1 MTTRPVRDQPLT
13 EKSTRLME
21 MALGERLR
29 KNRAC
34 VKIVEAVRL
43 PENVYGS

>member
-1 MTTRPVRDQPLT
+1 MTTPLILDEPSL
-13 EKSTRLME
+13 EKSTRLLE
-21 MALGERLR
+21 MSVGERLR

-43 PENVYGS
+43 PENVDGP